1 MDEEVLD
8 RERLNMALDPCKS
21 PEYDGKEMLCMRL
34 FEISLS
40 TVYSSVHTPM
50 TLSIVKLT

>member
-1 MDEEVLD
+1 MDEENLD

-21 PEYDGKEMLCMRL
+21 PEYDGKEMLCMRF